1 MAKWSRGMIFASG
14 ARGPGFKSRLGPI
27 LIFIPYNMNA
37 IKVFANIAGRAGL

>member
-27 LIFIPYNMNA
+27 LYFSFQVGIA
-37 IKVFANIAGRAGL
+37 IIIT